1 MNVAL
6 PPLRMTRAQFFAW
19 AEAQDAR
26 HEFDGS
32 RPVAMTGGTVN
43 HSQITQNVLL
53 ALRQRLRG
61 APCRA
66 LGPDAAIA
74 TVGET
79 VRYPDALVTCSPVP
93 GNAHLVPSPVVVFEV
108 LSPGSGR
115 IDRIVK
121 LREYLAV
128 PSILRYVLLEWSGA
142 ALTVLEREPGAGQW
156 TATALAETDTL
167 RISEI
172 GAEIPV
178 AEFYQ
183 DVDLPADEGA

>member
-61 APCRA
+61 TPCRA

-74 TVGET
+74 TVGEA

-167 RISEI
+167 RIPEI

>member
-1 MNVAL
+1 M
-6 PPLRMTRAQFFAW
+6 
-19 AEAQDAR
+19 
-26 HEFDGS
+26 
-32 RPVAMTGGTVN
+32 
-43 HSQITQNVLL
+43 LL

-61 APCRA
+61 DAMPRA
-66 LGPDAAIA
+66 RPDAAIA
-74 TVGET
+74 TVGEA
-79 VRYPDALVTCSPVP
+79 VRHPDALVTCSPVP

-167 RISEI
+167 RLPEI

-178 AEFYQ
+178 GEFYQ